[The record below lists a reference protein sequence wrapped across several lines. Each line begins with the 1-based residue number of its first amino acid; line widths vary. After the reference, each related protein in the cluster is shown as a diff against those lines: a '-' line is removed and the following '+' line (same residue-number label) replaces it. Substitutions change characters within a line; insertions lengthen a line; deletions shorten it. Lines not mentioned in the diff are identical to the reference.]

1 MGFLSLYSLF
11 VEGTVF
17 MVARHKDPAGV
28 VSAGGSG
35 WVALVV
41 LHLCVWLW
49 ESHLLLLQGA
59 DSVWTLRSSLPR
71 FSHRY
76 SLSVSYR
83 DGQSNTSGSGKLE
96 K

>member
-35 WVALVV
+35 WVALMVF
-41 LHLCVWLW
+41 HLCCLVVGA
-49 ESHLLLLQGA
+49 SLLLLQGA
-59 DSVWTLRSSLPR
+59 DTLWTLRSSLPR

-76 SLSVSYR
+76 SLSVSYK